1 MSSVALPALALS
13 DSALSRLREGVLR
26 LDVRGHVRSLNTAAR
41 PWLRGCIDQAKRL
54 ASLAAAAKRG
64 DVLLPVR
71 LNLFDNCPSCP
82 KSPSDT
88 WLDHDGRDGYVLLIV
103 PVEVAP
109 VIQAGSA
116 KDAMLLLDGEA
127 LEEMRR
133 LKTQLLCFAVADA
146 TQGNATQGNATP
158 VDATPVGAT
167 PCDSPPAEAPLSEL
181 KQHAAELSA
190 ILGEVRDLAY
200 LNQRDLAFTDER
212 FALGTMLADI
222 LPELQ
227 AQTGTASIRY
237 EEGSDI
243 GQVYGHR
250 SWLRQAILTLI
261 GRMREGCP
269 PSNYVNI
276 ALRQLGDFVVV
287 TGKVNIDRNKQSG
300 VAAMASARTSGA
312 GFGLRMQVCQ
322 RIVELHGG
330 SLKIEYG
337 APPMIYSFTM
347 TLATGL
353 PAHERSRA
361 SCADCRYT
369 LQALEFGRDL
379 ADLIAAPHLSG
390 APQPEKPQS

>member
-54 ASLAAAAKRG
+54 AALAAAAKRG

-88 WLDHDGRDGYVLLIV
+88 WMDHDGRDGYMLLIV
-103 PVEVAP
+103 PVELAP
-109 VIQAGSA
+109 PIPVGSA

-127 LEEMRR
+127 LDDMRR
-133 LKTQLLCFAVADA
+133 LQTQLLCFAASD
-146 TQGNATQGNATP
+146 ATQGNATP

-167 PCDSPPAEAPLSEL
+167 PCDAPPADAPLSEL
-181 KQHAAELSA
+181 KKHAAELSA
-190 ILGEVRDLAY
+190 ILGEVRDLAN

-222 LPELQ
+222 LPELR

-250 SWLRQAILTLI
+250 SWMRQAILTLI

-287 TGKVNIDRNKQSG
+287 SGKVNIDRNKRSG
-300 VAAMASARTSGA
+300 VAMASARTSGA
-312 GFGLRMQVCQ
+312 GFGLRIQICQ

-337 APPMIYSFTM
+337 VAPMIYSFTM

-390 APQPEKPQS
+390 APQPAKPQS

>member
-54 ASLAAAAKRG
+54 AALAAAAKRG

-116 KDAMLLLDGEA
+116 KDAMLLLDCEA
-127 LEEMRR
+127 LEEMLQLQTR
-133 LKTQLLCFAVADA
+133 LVDFAAADTPAEA
-146 TQGNATQGNATP
+146 TQP
-158 VDATPVGAT
+158 GAT
-167 PCDSPPAEAPLSEL
+167 PADMTPLDSTLSALQQQATEL
-181 KQHAAELSA
+181 AA
-190 ILGEVRDLAY
+190 ILGEVRDLAN
-200 LNQRDLAFTDER
+200 LSQRDLAFTDER
-212 FALGTMLADI
+212 FALAPMLADI
-222 LPELQ
+222 LPELR
-227 AQTGTASIRY
+227 AQTSTVSIRY
-237 EEGSDI
+237 EEGLNI
-243 GQVYGHR
+243 GLVYGHR

-261 GRMREGCP
+261 GLMREGCP

-287 TGKVNIDRNKQSG
+287 SGKVNVDRNKQSG
-300 VAAMASARTSGA
+300 VAAMAGARTSSA

-337 APPMIYSFTM
+337 APPVIYSFTM
-347 TLATGL
+347 TLATGS
-353 PAHERSRA
+353 PAQERSRA

-369 LQALEFGRDL
+369 LQAMEFGRDL
-379 ADLIAAPHLSG
+379 ADLIAAPHLAG
-390 APQPEKPQS
+390 APQPAKPQS

>member
-54 ASLAAAAKRG
+54 AALAAAAKRG

-88 WLDHDGRDGYVLLIV
+88 WMDHDGRDGYMLLIV
-103 PVEVAP
+103 PVELAP
-109 VIQAGSA
+109 PIPVGSA

-127 LEEMRR
+127 LDDMRR
-133 LKTQLLCFAVADA
+133 LQTQLLCFAASDV
-146 TQGNATQGNATP
+146 TQGNATP

-167 PCDSPPAEAPLSEL
+167 PCDAPPADAPLSEL
-181 KQHAAELSA
+181 KKHAAELSA
-190 ILGEVRDLAY
+190 ILGEVRDLAN

-212 FALGTMLADI
+212 FALATMLADI
-222 LPELQ
+222 LPELR

-237 EEGSDI
+237 EEGSNI

-250 SWLRQAILTLI
+250 SWMRQAILTLI

-287 TGKVNIDRNKQSG
+287 SGKVNIDRNKRSG
-300 VAAMASARTSGA
+300 VAMASARTSGA
-312 GFGLRMQVCQ
+312 GFGLRIQICQ

-337 APPMIYSFTM
+337 VAPMIYSFTM

-390 APQPEKPQS
+390 APQPAKPQS

>member
-54 ASLAAAAKRG
+54 AALAAAAKRG

-88 WLDHDGRDGYVLLIV
+88 WMDHDGRDGYMLLIV
-103 PVEVAP
+103 PVELAP
-109 VIQAGSA
+109 PIPVGSA

-133 LKTQLLCFAVADA
+133 LQTQLLCFAASDV
-146 TQGNATQGNATP
+146 TQGNATP

-167 PCDSPPAEAPLSEL
+167 PCDAPPADAPLSEL
-181 KQHAAELSA
+181 KKHAAELSA
-190 ILGEVRDLAY
+190 ILGEVRDLAN

-212 FALGTMLADI
+212 FALATMLADI
-222 LPELQ
+222 LPELR

-237 EEGSDI
+237 EEGSNI

-250 SWLRQAILTLI
+250 SWMRQAILTLI

-287 TGKVNIDRNKQSG
+287 SGKVNIDRNKRSG
-300 VAAMASARTSGA
+300 VAMASARTSGA
-312 GFGLRMQVCQ
+312 GFGLRIQICQ

-337 APPMIYSFTM
+337 VAPMIYSFTM

-390 APQPEKPQS
+390 APQPAKPQS

>member
-54 ASLAAAAKRG
+54 AALAAAAKRG

-88 WLDHDGRDGYVLLIV
+88 WMDHDGRDGYMLLIV
-103 PVEVAP
+103 PVELAP
-109 VIQAGSA
+109 PIPVGSA

-133 LKTQLLCFAVADA
+133 LQTQLLCFAASD
-146 TQGNATQGNATP
+146 ATQGNATP

-167 PCDSPPAEAPLSEL
+167 PCDAPPADAPLSEL
-181 KQHAAELSA
+181 KKHAAELSA
-190 ILGEVRDLAY
+190 ILGEVRDLAN

-212 FALGTMLADI
+212 FALATMLADI
-222 LPELQ
+222 LPELR

-237 EEGSDI
+237 EEGSNI

-250 SWLRQAILTLI
+250 SWMRQAILTLI

-287 TGKVNIDRNKQSG
+287 SGKVNIDRNKRSG
-300 VAAMASARTSGA
+300 VAMASARTSGA
-312 GFGLRMQVCQ
+312 GFGLRIQICQ

-337 APPMIYSFTM
+337 VAPMIYSFTM

-390 APQPEKPQS
+390 APQPAKPQS